1 MKQPIFV
8 ISRTTKRCPFS
19 KKIIKPKSML
29 CLFNRYQYNNFI
41 LQIVDILSSK
51 LPIELIEKI
60 LEFTKY
66 KNLLD
71 RTGLERYT
79 NWEIDNYKSS
89 ISMKRFKIRNVSLV
103 CNTTS
108 DEESSDNMSSDDEF
122 NE

>member
-29 CLFNRYQYNNFI
+29 CVFNRYQYDNFI

-79 NWEIDNYKSS
+79 NWEIDSYKSS
-89 ISMKRFKIRNVSLV
+89 ISMNRFKIRNVSLV

-108 DEESSDNMSSDDEF
+108 DEESSDNMLSDDEF

>member
-29 CLFNRYQYNNFI
+29 CVFNRYQYNNFI
-41 LQIVDILSSK
+41 LQIIQILDSK

-60 LEFTKY
+60 IEFTKY

-89 ISMKRFKIRNVSLV
+89 ISMNRFKMRNTSLL

-108 DEESSDNMSSDDEF
+108 DEESSDNLSSEDES